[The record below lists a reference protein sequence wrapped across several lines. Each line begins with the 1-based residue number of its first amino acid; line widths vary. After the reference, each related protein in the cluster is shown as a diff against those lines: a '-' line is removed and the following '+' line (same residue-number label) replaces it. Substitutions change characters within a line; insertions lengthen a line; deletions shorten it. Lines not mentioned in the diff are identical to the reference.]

1 MLRLLALPV
10 LFALMSPLAHGA
22 ASDLADA
29 GSAPRT
35 TTILMTAAADA
46 QSVMPHPVLAVV
58 SAAAAEAV
66 TVATPLPARPA
77 GSPGA
82 EFPAPSG
89 AMTSGSGL
97 LAGLAIVAWIVARRP
112 S

>member
-10 LFALMSPLAHGA
+10 LLALMTSLAHGA
-22 ASDLADA
+22 ERDLVDA
-29 GSAPRT
+29 ESAPRT
-35 TTILMTAAADA
+35 TAVLMTAAADG
-46 QSVMPHPVLAVV
+46 QPVMPQSVLAVV
-58 SAAAAEAV
+58 STAAVEAA
-66 TVATPLPARPA
+66 TVAVPLPARPA
-77 GSPGA
+77 SAPGA

>member
-10 LFALMSPLAHGA
+10 LLALMTSLAQGA
-22 ASDLADA
+22 ARDPVDA
-29 GSAPRT
+29 ESASRT
-35 TTILMTAAADA
+35 TAMLMTAAADA
-46 QSVMPHPVLAVV
+46 QSVMPHSVLAVV
-58 SAAAAEAV
+58 STAAAEAA
-66 TVATPLPARPA
+66 TVATPLPTRP
-77 GSPGA
+77 GSSPGA

>member
-10 LFALMSPLAHGA
+10 LLGLITSLAHGA
-22 ASDLADA
+22 AHDLTDA
-29 GSAPRT
+29 VSGPRT
-35 TTILMTAAADA
+35 TTILMAAAADA
-46 QSVMPHPVLAVV
+46 QSAMPHPVLAVV
-58 SAAAAEAV
+58 NTAAVEAV
-66 TVATPLPARPA
+66 TVAAPMPPRPA
-77 GSPGA
+77 SASGA